1 MSSLDLISFAANENH
16 VKFRSTLNEMLYSR
30 LSEAIKEKTKDMVSE
45 IFETEKVSDTTEIA
59 EYVSSIIEQA
69 EQTLGTEFTQ
79 EEIAESTSHILDLL
93 EKAKKE
99 DEKEEEEEEEEDKDE
114 EEEEEEEEDE
124 EEEEEDEE
132 EEVEDK
138 QEKEEDKDE
147 KKAGK
152 KAKQVFHFDINSHKK
167 G

>member
-1 MSSLDLISFAANENH
+1 MSSLDLINFAANENH
-16 VKFRSTLNEMLYSR
+16 VKFRSALNEMLYSR

-69 EQTLGTEFTQ
+69 EQTLGTEFTE

-99 DEKEEEEEEEEDKDE
+99 DEKEEEEEEEEEED

-124 EEEEEDEE
+124 DEEEE

>member
-1 MSSLDLISFAANENH
+1 MSSLDLIKFVADENH
-16 VKFRSTLNEMLYSR
+16 VKFRSTLSEMLYSR
-30 LSEAIKEKTKDMVSE
+30 LAESIGEKTKDMVAD
-45 IFETEKVSDTTEIA
+45 IF
-59 EYVSSIIEQA
+59 
-69 EQTLGTEFTQ
+69 GTERLEEEVDLADYVATVIEEAEKQLGAEFTA
-79 EEIAESTSHILDLL
+79 EEIEESTNHILSLL
-93 EKAKKE
+93 EKE
-99 DEKEEEEEEEEDKDE
+99 EKEEDEDEEEKDEEEKDE

-124 EEEEEDEE
+124 EEEDE

-147 KKAGK
+147 KMAGK

>member
-1 MSSLDLISFAANENH
+1 MSSLDLIKFAANENH
-16 VKFRSTLNEMLYSR
+16 VKFRSALSDMLYGK
-30 LSEAIKEKTKDMVSE
+30 LAEAIQETTKDMVAE
-45 IFETEKVSDTTEIA
+45 IFETQRVDDNSA
-59 EYVSSIIEQA
+59 LVEYVSSVIEQA
-69 EQTLGTEFTQ
+69 EHQLETEFTQ
-79 EEIAESTSHILDLL
+79 EEIAESTSHILSLL
-93 EKAKKE
+93 EKAKKKDEEEE
-99 DEKEEEEEEEEDKDE
+99 DEKEEDEEEDED
-114 EEEEEEEEDE
+114 EEEEDE
-124 EEEEEDEE
+124 DE

>member
-1 MSSLDLISFAANENH
+1 MSSLDLIKFAADENH
-16 VKFRSTLNEMLYSR
+16 VKFRSALNEMLYSK
-30 LSEAIKEKTKDMVSE
+30 LSEAVKVATVNMVAE
-45 IFETEKVSDTTEIA
+45 IFDTQRADDSSELA
-59 EYVSSIIEQA
+59 EYVSNVIEQA
-69 EQTLGTEFTQ
+69 EAQLGTEFTE
-79 EEIAESTSHILDLL
+79 EEIAESTSHILSLL
-93 EKAKKE
+93 EKEMK
-99 DEKEEEEEEEEDKDE
+99 KEEEEEEDED

-124 EEEEEDEE
+124 EEEEEEEDEDE

-147 KKAGK
+147 KKEGK

>member
-1 MSSLDLISFAANENH
+1 MSSLDLIKFAADENH
-16 VKFRSTLNEMLYSR
+16 VKFRSALNEMLYSK
-30 LSEAIKEKTKDMVSE
+30 LSEAVKEATVNMVAE
-45 IFETEKVSDTTEIA
+45 IFDTQRADDSSELA
-59 EYVSSIIEQA
+59 EYVSNVIEQA
-69 EQTLGTEFTQ
+69 ETQLGTEFTE
-79 EEIAESTSHILDLL
+79 EEIAESTSHILSLL
-93 EKAKKE
+93 EKEMK
-99 DEKEEEEEEEEDKDE
+99 KEEEEEDE
-114 EEEEEEEEDE
+114 KEEEEEEEDE
-124 EEEEEDEE
+124 EEEEEEEEDE